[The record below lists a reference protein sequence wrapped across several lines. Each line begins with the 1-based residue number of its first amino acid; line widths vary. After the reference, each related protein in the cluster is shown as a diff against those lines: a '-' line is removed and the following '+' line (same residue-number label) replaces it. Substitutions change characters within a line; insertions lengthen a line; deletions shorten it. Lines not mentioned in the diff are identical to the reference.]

1 MEEGEAV
8 ATQDPHVHSH
18 TLHSLYNPFHRTSPD
33 SLLRLRGES
42 SQPPPLPQVVSLCL
56 QTSPGLCFST
66 PAGPDVW
73 VGLHSLAGSRLLM
86 SASQG
91 KARYLC
97 SPLPPPVGAPS
108 SQVGWAE
115 LWFPGPLGSV
125 AAFPSSSLGCFHKR
139 KGVGTRVPS

>member
-1 MEEGEAV
+1 MVVAV

-18 TLHSLYNPFHRTSPD
+18 TLHSLYNPFHCTSPD

-42 SQPPPLPQVVSLCL
+42 CVCLSLPPPPLPQVVSLCL

-73 VGLHSLAGSRLLM
+73 VGLRSLAGCRLLM
-86 SASQG
+86 SASRG

-97 SPLPPPVGAPS
+97 SPPPPPAGAPS

-115 LWFPGPLGSV
+115 LWFPAP
-125 AAFPSSSLGCFHKR
+125 
-139 KGVGTRVPS
+139 